1 MISKKLF
8 FSRQKTMLTGA
19 VILLLL
25 LLSGSLFFMLHSAA
39 SPTSAI
45 KHIATKAPTSSVQAP
60 TADNQQ
66 TPQTLF
72 FEDFSGNGKGW
83 YFSDR
88 GGYTR
93 TFANKALIL
102 QSTNQQT
109 LVESLPGTKTYDN
122 FTITT
127 TFMLYTGDGNDSVGL
142 YLRGDS
148 NLDHDYR
155 LDIYGDATY
164 SLSKENLADNNL
176 PENIPIIEPGPTS
189 ALKGMGQQN
198 TVSVSMQDAT
208 ITLIIN
214 GQVVASV
221 SDSDYTKGQV
231 ALFVK
236 NGATSG
242 GVTASFSQIDI
253 ESIATPP
260 TPNN

>member
-1 MISKKLF
+1 MAL
-8 FSRQKTMLTGA
+8 
-19 VILLLL
+19 LLLL
-25 LLSGSLFFMLHSAA
+25 LLSGSLFFVLHSTDSKNGAMD
-39 SPTSAI
+39 
-45 KHIATKAPTSSVQAP
+45 HIATKAPTRSIP
-60 TADNQQ
+60 TPTVDSQQ
-66 TPQTLF
+66 TPKTLF
-72 FEDFSGNGKGW
+72 FEDFSGHGKGW

-93 TFANKALIL
+93 TFANGALIL
-102 QSTNQQT
+102 QSTNQKM
-109 LVESLPGTKTYDN
+109 LVESLPETKTYDN

-164 SLSKENLADNNL
+164 GLSKENLADNNL

-189 ALKGMGQQN
+189 ALKGMGQPN
-198 TVSVSMQDAT
+198 TISVSMQDST

-221 SDSDYTKGQV
+221 SDRNYTKGQV

-253 ESIATPP
+253 ESIAATS

>member
-1 MISKKLF
+1 MISKKLL
-8 FSRQKTMLTGA
+8 FSKQKTMLTGT

-39 SPTSAI
+39 FPTNTM
-45 KHIATKAPTSSVQAP
+45 KHITTKAPTRSVQMP
-60 TADNQQ
+60 TVDSQQ

-72 FEDFSGNGKGW
+72 FEDFSGHGKGW

-93 TFANKALIL
+93 TFANGALIL
-102 QSTNQQT
+102 QSTNQKM
-109 LVESLPGTKTYDN
+109 LVESLPETKTYDN

-164 SLSKENLADNNL
+164 GLSKENLPDHNL
-176 PENIPIIEPGPTS
+176 PENIPTS
-189 ALKGMGQQN
+189 A
-198 TVSVSMQDAT
+198 
-208 ITLIIN
+208 
-214 GQVVASV
+214 
-221 SDSDYTKGQV
+221 
-231 ALFVK
+231 
-236 NGATSG
+236 TS
-242 GVTASFSQIDI
+242 
-253 ESIATPP
+253 
-260 TPNN
+260 